1 MHVFHLKDLA
11 TPTHPEIAL
20 TLQRWRRANNS
31 GEHRHDGVEIV
42 FVLSGSG
49 VNFLDGRPFPIIAGV
64 LYVVNRGAVHSFY
77 SNNELI
83 FYNLLFSF
91 SLFSRREQEE
101 FRRIPEFERVFAPA
115 LTRGAGFD
123 KLSLPPA
130 AAERLREL
138 FEALNRELR
147 TAAPGSRL
155 GVRATLMLLIVEICR
170 CAAAPPSPLA
180 AAKDNH
186 HSPLTRIIDF
196 LNANFRRQFDRYR
209 VIRDGLH
216 FRPFKLLAG
225 HFDLAAP
232 RGTDQ
237 LTQRLILA
245 RELLHLPGI
254 ADYFNRDGFHAI
266 SCSQP
271 DLFPDT
277 EEPHRPQNLHRRSLR
292 HHLAEHF
299 QRIHQHTLFD
309 LHFHYLHDVKTQS
322 APAVSR
328 PPEPITNRIILITQ
342 R

>member
-49 VNFLDGRPFPIIAGV
+49 VNFLDGRPFPIIAGD

-196 LNANFRRQFDRYR
+196 LNANFRRPLDLSELAEAA
-209 VIRDGLH
+209 GLSPTYVGEF
-216 FRPFKLLAG
+216 FRNRTGIPLVRRLTTLRIDEARRLLARRPEWNITEI
-225 HFDLAAP
+225 AARCGFEDSGYFTRVFRAATGETP
-232 RGTDQ
+232 
-237 LTQRLILA
+237 TQYRKKI
-245 RELLHLPGI
+245 REKL
-254 ADYFNRDGFHAI
+254 
-266 SCSQP
+266 
-271 DLFPDT
+271 
-277 EEPHRPQNLHRRSLR
+277 
-292 HHLAEHF
+292 
-299 QRIHQHTLFD
+299 
-309 LHFHYLHDVKTQS
+309 
-322 APAVSR
+322 
-328 PPEPITNRIILITQ
+328 
-342 R
+342 

>member
-49 VNFLDGRPFPIIAGV
+49 VNFLDGRPFPIIAGD

-101 FRRIPEFERVFAPA
+101 FRRIPEFERVFAAA

-196 LNANFRRQFDRYR
+196 LNANFRRPLDLSELAEAA
-209 VIRDGLH
+209 GLSPTYVGEF
-216 FRPFKLLAG
+216 FRNRTGIPLVCHLTTLRIDEARRLLARRPEWNITEI
-225 HFDLAAP
+225 AARCGFEDSGYFTRVFRAATGETP
-232 RGTDQ
+232 
-237 LTQRLILA
+237 TQYRKKI
-245 RELLHLPGI
+245 REKL
-254 ADYFNRDGFHAI
+254 
-266 SCSQP
+266 
-271 DLFPDT
+271 
-277 EEPHRPQNLHRRSLR
+277 
-292 HHLAEHF
+292 
-299 QRIHQHTLFD
+299 
-309 LHFHYLHDVKTQS
+309 
-322 APAVSR
+322 
-328 PPEPITNRIILITQ
+328 
-342 R
+342 

>member
-49 VNFLDGRPFPIIAGV
+49 VNFLGGRPFPIIAGD

-101 FRRIPEFERVFAPA
+101 FRRIPEFERVFAAAP
-115 LTRGAGFD
+115 TRGAGFD

-138 FEALNRELR
+138 FEPLTRDLR
-147 TAAPGSRL
+147 PAAPGSRL
-155 GVRATLMLLIVEICR
+155 GARATLMLLIVEICR

-196 LNANFRRQFDRYR
+196 LNANFRRPLDLSELAEAA
-209 VIRDGLH
+209 GLSPTYVGEF
-216 FRPFKLLAG
+216 FRNRTGIPLVRHLTTLRIDEARRLLARRPEWNITEI
-225 HFDLAAP
+225 AARCGFEDSGYFTRVFRAATGETP
-232 RGTDQ
+232 
-237 LTQRLILA
+237 TQYRKKI
-245 RELLHLPGI
+245 REKL
-254 ADYFNRDGFHAI
+254 
-266 SCSQP
+266 
-271 DLFPDT
+271 
-277 EEPHRPQNLHRRSLR
+277 
-292 HHLAEHF
+292 
-299 QRIHQHTLFD
+299 
-309 LHFHYLHDVKTQS
+309 
-322 APAVSR
+322 
-328 PPEPITNRIILITQ
+328 
-342 R
+342 

>member
-49 VNFLDGRPFPIIAGV
+49 VNFLDGRPFPIIAGD

-101 FRRIPEFERVFAPA
+101 FRRIPEFERVFAAA

-196 LNANFRRQFDRYR
+196 LNANFRRPLDLSELAEAA
-209 VIRDGLH
+209 GLSPTYVGEF
-216 FRPFKLLAG
+216 FRNRTGIPLVRRLTTLRIDEARRLLARRPEWNITEI
-225 HFDLAAP
+225 AARCGFEDSGYFTRVFRAATGETP
-232 RGTDQ
+232 
-237 LTQRLILA
+237 TQYRKKI
-245 RELLHLPGI
+245 REKL
-254 ADYFNRDGFHAI
+254 
-266 SCSQP
+266 
-271 DLFPDT
+271 
-277 EEPHRPQNLHRRSLR
+277 
-292 HHLAEHF
+292 
-299 QRIHQHTLFD
+299 
-309 LHFHYLHDVKTQS
+309 
-322 APAVSR
+322 
-328 PPEPITNRIILITQ
+328 
-342 R
+342 

>member
-49 VNFLDGRPFPIIAGV
+49 VNFLDGRPFPIIAGD

-101 FRRIPEFERVFAPA
+101 FRRIPEFERVFAAA

-196 LNANFRRQFDRYR
+196 LNANFRRPLD
-209 VIRDGLH
+209 LSE
-216 FRPFKLLAG
+216 LAE
-225 HFDLAAP
+225 AA
-232 RGTDQ
+232 DQ
-237 LTQRLILA
+237 Q
-245 RELLHLPGI
+245 
-254 ADYFNRDGFHAI
+254 
-266 SCSQP
+266 
-271 DLFPDT
+271 
-277 EEPHRPQNLHRRSLR
+277 RRSAGEKEAGNVCAGKER
-292 HHLAEHF
+292 RSKQKSAEYP
-299 QRIHQHTLFD
+299 R
-309 LHFHYLHDVKTQS
+309 QS
-322 APAVSR
+322 APAVEQSSTERHCHGFVSGTGQIHHFRRGDHRNRR
-328 PPEPITNRIILITQ
+328 PVRIRRLRLLHPGVPRRDRGDSHAISEKNQGKTLIIFVFFLLKSCFFLLFL
-342 R
+342 

>member
-49 VNFLDGRPFPIIAGV
+49 VNFLDGHPFPIIAGD

-101 FRRIPEFERVFAPA
+101 FRRIPEFERVFAAA

-196 LNANFRRQFDRYR
+196 LNANFRRPLDLSELAEAA
-209 VIRDGLH
+209 GLSPTYVGEF
-216 FRPFKLLAG
+216 FRNRTGIPLVRHLTTLRIDEARRLLARRPEWNITEI
-225 HFDLAAP
+225 AARCGFEDSGYFTRVFRAATGETP
-232 RGTDQ
+232 
-237 LTQRLILA
+237 TQYRKKI
-245 RELLHLPGI
+245 REKL
-254 ADYFNRDGFHAI
+254 
-266 SCSQP
+266 
-271 DLFPDT
+271 
-277 EEPHRPQNLHRRSLR
+277 
-292 HHLAEHF
+292 
-299 QRIHQHTLFD
+299 
-309 LHFHYLHDVKTQS
+309 
-322 APAVSR
+322 
-328 PPEPITNRIILITQ
+328 
-342 R
+342 